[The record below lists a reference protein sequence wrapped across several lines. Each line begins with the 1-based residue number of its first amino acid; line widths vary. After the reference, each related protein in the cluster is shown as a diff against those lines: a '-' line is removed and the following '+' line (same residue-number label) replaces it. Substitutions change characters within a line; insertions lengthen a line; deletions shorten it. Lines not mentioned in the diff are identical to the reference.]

1 MICILIF
8 NGSHKYEKA
17 YCEPVGD
24 LTEQDIQQNVDD
36 ILGDIDSN
44 ELDDFLNYDFNLDFF
59 SVSSVRELVKNILD
73 GKYFTEYSS
82 LFDCVGSIIKDGLK
96 NTVSAFVILFVIV
109 MLYEIFANFC
119 PSKFEDFKKSV
130 KVIFSL
136 VIVLLLALMFK
147 DIASDLSSV
156 ISKIFNFIKL
166 LFPILLS
173 LILLSGATGTHA
185 VYSSLT
191 TFLLNT
197 GSYIFVYILL
207 PISISILF
215 LSLVGS
221 AFSSKRFEKVTDIFK
236 SIFKYTL
243 AAFFGLFGVLSAVNL
258 IISGAHD
265 GVSVKLTKYA
275 IKNYIPLLGGYISDG
290 FDFVH
295 TCALLVKNAFGV
307 CGIFILLFIVLKPL
321 VYYFIYIICFK
332 ILSALVSFVSDTHFS
347 EIFNNVSKCL
357 SYFVAV
363 LIGIFLIFFIF
374 IYLLIVSVSI
384 T

>member
-1 MICILIF
+1 M
-8 NGSHKYEKA
+8 
-17 YCEPVGD
+17 
-24 LTEQDIQQNVDD
+24 DD

-59 SVSSVRELVKNILD
+59 SVSSVSELVKNILN
-73 GKYFTEYSS
+73 GKYFTEYTS
-82 LFDCVGSIIKDGLK
+82 LFDSICLIVKDNIRG
-96 NTVSAFVILFVIV
+96 TVSAFIILFVIV
-109 MLYEIFANFC
+109 VLYEIFANFC
-119 PSKFEDFKKSV
+119 PSKFEDFKKSI

-136 VIVLLLALMFK
+136 LVVLLLAIMFK
-147 DIASDLSSV
+147 DIASNLSYV
-156 ISKIFNFIKL
+156 INRIFNFIKL

-191 TFLLNT
+191 TFLLST
-197 GSYIFVYILL
+197 GSYIFVYVLL
-207 PISISILF
+207 PLSISILF

-221 AFSSKRFEKVTDIFK
+221 AFSSKRFDKVTEILK
-236 SIFKYTL
+236 AIFKYTL

-265 GVSVKLTKYA
+265 GVSIKLTKYA

-321 VYYFIYIICFK
+321 IYYFICIICFK
-332 ILSALVSFVSDTHFS
+332 ILSALVSFISDNHFS
-347 EIFNNVSKCL
+347 EIFNSVSKCL

-363 LIGIFLIFFIF
+363 LVGIFLIFFIF
-374 IYLLIVSVSI
+374 IYLLIMSVSI